1 MKTSKTLRNRIFT
14 LKFIFVII
22 CIVVPPLQAQRYYPP
37 GEVEEAA
44 EPYHESALRRFEIVS
59 LVSLPFTTIH
69 SYLAV
74 RGIRMAQQGKI
85 APKISDTD
93 YKIVGASAVTF
104 SAFIGFWDWLHT
116 RGKDTS
122 QPLMPKEPKKT
133 TKTSRLSF
141 HRNSS
146 LAMKTNEL
154 SYGETSPQELVV
166 QLLQVKF

>member
-1 MKTSKTLRNRIFT
+1 MKNSKTLRNRI
-14 LKFIFVII
+14 LALQFIFVIT
-22 CIVVPPLQAQRYYPP
+22 CIVVPPLQAQIYRPP
-37 GEVEEAA
+37 VETKEPA

-59 LVSLPFTTIH
+59 LVSLPFTAIH

-93 YKIVGASAVTF
+93 YKIIGAAAVTF
-104 SAFIGFWDWLHT
+104 SAFIGLWDWLHT

-122 QPLMPKEPKKT
+122 QLLMPKEPKKPA
-133 TKTSRLSF
+133 KTSR
-141 HRNSS
+141 
-146 LAMKTNEL
+146 EL
-154 SYGETSPQELVV
+154 SYDETSSEELVV